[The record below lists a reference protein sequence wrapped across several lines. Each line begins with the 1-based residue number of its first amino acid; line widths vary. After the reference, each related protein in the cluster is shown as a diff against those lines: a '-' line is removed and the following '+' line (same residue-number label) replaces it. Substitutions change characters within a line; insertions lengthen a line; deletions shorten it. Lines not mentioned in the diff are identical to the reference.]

1 MACISRFTKLP
12 EQFVTFLFVGVLN
25 TLVGYGLYAFFVWVG
40 CNYIFAPL
48 FSTVL
53 GVLFNFKTIGVIV
66 FQSHNNRLLGKFFG
80 VYGIVYGCNVLGL
93 KCLDRV
99 GITNNRL
106 LGKFFG
112 VYGIVYG
119 CNVLGLKCLD
129 RVGITNMYIAGA
141 ILVLPLALLGFCLNK
156 KWVFKS

>member
-1 MACISRFTKLP
+1 MRVNIVKNSFRQLVACISRFTKLP

-66 FQSHNNRLLGKFFG
+66 FQSHNNRLIGKFFG
-80 VYGIVYGCNVLGL
+80 VYGIVYVCNVLGL
-93 KCLDRV
+93 KALALC
-99 GITNNRL
+99 
-106 LGKFFG
+106 
-112 VYGIVYG
+112 
-119 CNVLGLKCLD
+119 GLS
-129 RVGITNMYIAGA
+129 NMYMAGA
-141 ILVLPLALLGFCLNK
+141 VLVLPLAMLGFMLNK
-156 KWVFKS
+156 KWVFNS

>member
-1 MACISRFTKLP
+1 MSFKKLFGQLVHLISRFTRLP

-25 TLVGYGLYAFFVWVG
+25 TLVGYLLYVFFVWVG

-48 FSTVL
+48 FSTIL

-66 FQSHNNRLLGKFFG
+66 FKSHNNRLLGKFFG
-80 VYGIVYGCNVLGL
+80 VYGMVYVCNVLGL
-93 KCLDRV
+93 KCLDKV
-99 GITNNRL
+99 G
-106 LGKFFG
+106 
-112 VYGIVYG
+112 V
-119 CNVLGLKCLD
+119 
-129 RVGITNMYIAGA
+129 TNMYIAGA

>member
-1 MACISRFTKLP
+1 MIKKLFGQLVRLISRFTRLP

-25 TLVGYGLYAFFVWVG
+25 TLVGYLLYVFFVWVG

-48 FSTVL
+48 FSTIL

-66 FQSHNNRLLGKFFG
+66 FKSHNNRLLGKFFG
-80 VYGIVYGCNVLGL
+80 VYGIVYVCNVLGL
-93 KCLDRV
+93 KCLDKV
-99 GITNNRL
+99 G
-106 LGKFFG
+106 
-112 VYGIVYG
+112 V
-119 CNVLGLKCLD
+119 
-129 RVGITNMYIAGA
+129 TNMYIAGA

>member
-1 MACISRFTKLP
+1 MIKQWFGQLVHLISRFTRLP

-25 TLVGYGLYAFFVWVG
+25 TLVGYLLYVFFVWVG

-66 FQSHNNRLLGKFFG
+66 FKSH
-80 VYGIVYGCNVLGL
+80 
-93 KCLDRV
+93 
-99 GITNNRL
+99 NNRL

>member
-1 MACISRFTKLP
+1 MIKQWFGQLVRLISRFTRLP

-25 TLVGYGLYAFFVWVG
+25 TLVGYLLYVFFVWVG

-48 FSTVL
+48 FSTIL

-66 FQSHNNRLLGKFFG
+66 FKSHNNRLLGKFFG
-80 VYGIVYGCNVLGL
+80 VYGIVYV
-93 KCLDRV
+93 
-99 GITNNRL
+99 
-106 LGKFFG
+106 
-112 VYGIVYG
+112 

>member
-1 MACISRFTKLP
+1 MIKQWFGQLVRLISRFTRLP

-25 TLVGYGLYAFFVWVG
+25 TLVGYLLYVFFVWVG

-48 FSTVL
+48 FSTIL

-66 FQSHNNRLLGKFFG
+66 FKSHNNRLLGKFFG
-80 VYGIVYGCNVLGL
+80 VYGLVYVCNVLGL
-93 KCLDRV
+93 KCLDKV
-99 GITNNRL
+99 G
-106 LGKFFG
+106 
-112 VYGIVYG
+112 V
-119 CNVLGLKCLD
+119 
-129 RVGITNMYIAGA
+129 TNMYIAGA

>member
-1 MACISRFTKLP
+1 MIKQWFGQLVRLISRFTRLP

-25 TLVGYGLYAFFVWVG
+25 TLVGYLLYVFFVWVG

-48 FSTVL
+48 FSTIL

-66 FQSHNNRLLGKFFG
+66 FKSHNNRLLGKFFG
-80 VYGIVYGCNVLGL
+80 VYGIVYV
-93 KCLDRV
+93 
-99 GITNNRL
+99 
-106 LGKFFG
+106 
-112 VYGIVYG
+112 

-141 ILVLPLALLGFCLNK
+141 ILVLPLALLGFGLNK
-156 KWVFKS
+156 KWVFKA

>member
-1 MACISRFTKLP
+1 MIKKLFGQLVRLISRFTRLP

-25 TLVGYGLYAFFVWVG
+25 TLVGYLLYVFFVWVG

-48 FSTVL
+48 FSTIL

-66 FQSHNNRLLGKFFG
+66 FKSHNNRLLGKFFG
-80 VYGIVYGCNVLGL
+80 VYGMVYVCNVLGL
-93 KCLDRV
+93 KCLDKV
-99 GITNNRL
+99 G
-106 LGKFFG
+106 
-112 VYGIVYG
+112 V
-119 CNVLGLKCLD
+119 
-129 RVGITNMYIAGA
+129 TNMYIAGA

>member
-1 MACISRFTKLP
+1 MSFKKLFGQLVHLISRFTRLP

-25 TLVGYGLYAFFVWVG
+25 TLVGYLLYVFFVWVG

-66 FQSHNNRLLGKFFG
+66 FKSH
-80 VYGIVYGCNVLGL
+80 
-93 KCLDRV
+93 
-99 GITNNRL
+99 NNRL

>member
-1 MACISRFTKLP
+1 MIKQWFGQLVRLISRFTRLP

-25 TLVGYGLYAFFVWVG
+25 TLVGYLLYVFFVWVG

-66 FQSHNNRLLGKFFG
+66 FKSH
-80 VYGIVYGCNVLGL
+80 
-93 KCLDRV
+93 
-99 GITNNRL
+99 NNRL

>member
-1 MACISRFTKLP
+1 MSFKKLFGQLVHLISRFTRLP

-25 TLVGYGLYAFFVWVG
+25 TLVGYLLYVFFVWVG
-40 CNYIFAPL
+40 CSYIFAPL
-48 FSTVL
+48 FSTIL
-53 GVLFNFKTIGVIV
+53 GALFHFKTIGVIV
-66 FQSHNNRLLGKFFG
+66 FKSHNNRLLGKFFG
-80 VYGIVYGCNVLGL
+80 VYGIVYV
-93 KCLDRV
+93 
-99 GITNNRL
+99 
-106 LGKFFG
+106 
-112 VYGIVYG
+112 

>member
-1 MACISRFTKLP
+1 MIKKLFGQLVRLISRFTRLP

-25 TLVGYGLYAFFVWVG
+25 TLVGYLLYVFFVWVG

-48 FSTVL
+48 FSTIL

-66 FQSHNNRLLGKFFG
+66 FKSHNNRLLGKFFG
-80 VYGIVYGCNVLGL
+80 VYGIVYVCNVLGL

-99 GITNNRL
+99 G
-106 LGKFFG
+106 
-112 VYGIVYG
+112 V
-119 CNVLGLKCLD
+119 
-129 RVGITNMYIAGA
+129 TNMYIAGA

>member
-1 MACISRFTKLP
+1 MSFKKLFGQLVHLISRFTRLP

-25 TLVGYGLYAFFVWVG
+25 TLVGYLLYVFFVWVG

-48 FSTVL
+48 FSTIL

-66 FQSHNNRLLGKFFG
+66 FKSHNNRLLGKFFG
-80 VYGIVYGCNVLGL
+80 VYGIVYV
-93 KCLDRV
+93 
-99 GITNNRL
+99 
-106 LGKFFG
+106 
-112 VYGIVYG
+112 